1 MLTVDASKRI
11 TAAEALEHPWIK
23 APAVDLP
30 EENLDGTIKQL
41 KLFNARTKLRAAINS
56 VVRHCCNNNNYSL

>member
-11 TAAEALEHPWIK
+11 TAAEALQHPWIK
-23 APAVDLP
+23 ASAADLP
-30 EENLDGTIKQL
+30 EENLEGTIKQL

-56 VVRHCCNNNNYSL
+56 VVR

>member
-11 TAAEALEHPWIK
+11 TAAEALQHPWIK
-23 APAVDLP
+23 ASAADLP
-30 EENLDGTIKQL
+30 EQNLAGTINQL

-56 VVRHCCNNNNYSL
+56 VVRYLLLLKLLL